1 MRIHRPSGPHANSR
15 RGCKIGG
22 RGARAWVSSRVTRP
36 PILRPRHFAIVALTS
51 IVVMTT
57 AGCLGEPEI
66 EDRWTRVDIAGSN
79 LSALQQVQAGSSI
92 PIQVSADVTYRRI
105 LTGFAVAELR
115 ASTTLGAGTLQI
127 APGAD
132 RLRMATDIDRL
143 LATSVSMGRAT
154 RAVTGW
160 DHLIQRIDFA
170 FTGSIPGSITDSTGS
185 GPVAG
190 LFLVCYLGSGEEV
203 ETASGDSVIVT
214 PFASNVHQVLPV
226 GLPLSVTP

>member
-1 MRIHRPSGPHANSR
+1 MRPNANARSGR
-15 RGCKIGG
+15 KVGG
-22 RGARAWVSSRVTRP
+22 REARAWFISRASRP
-36 PILRPRHFAIVALTS
+36 PILCPRLFAIVALAS
-51 IVVMTT
+51 IITLTT
-57 AGCLGEPEI
+57 TGCLGEPEI

-79 LSALQQVQAGSSI
+79 LSALQPVQAGTSI
-92 PIQVSADVTYRRI
+92 PVQVAADVTYRRI

-115 ASTTLGAGTLQI
+115 ASTTFTAGNLQI
-127 APGAD
+127 TPNAD

-154 RAVTGW
+154 RAITGW

-170 FTGSIPGSITDSTGS
+170 FTGSIPGSVTDSTGS

-203 ETASGDSVIVT
+203 ETASGQDSVIVT
-214 PFASNVHQVLPV
+214 PFASNVYQVLPV